1 LFGNI
6 VDANPCGCPNIC
18 PEMKLNH
25 AGKMLENE
33 WLKLPERFQN
43 IQLHEY
49 IVMPN
54 HFHAILEIVVGAT
67 LVVAQNDLITKNDV
81 ITQNNVVAQNDVMMN
96 NRATTRVAP
105 TGRTLGEM
113 MGAFQSITSVEYI
126 HGVKN
131 KNWQPF
137 NKKLWHRN
145 YWEHI
150 IRNDNEHNRIVQ
162 YIIKNPLKWDN
173 DKLNGGNGN
182 MVMENPA
189 EYNYENWMI

>member
-1 LFGNI
+1 MFGNI

-25 AGKMLENE
+25 AGKMVENE

-54 HFHAILEIVVGAT
+54 HFHAILEIVGAT
-67 LVVAQNDLITKNDV
+67 LVVAQND
-81 ITQNNVVAQNDVMMN
+81 VVMN
-96 NRATTRVAP
+96 NRAITRVAP

>member
-1 LFGNI
+1 
-6 VDANPCGCPNIC
+6 
-18 PEMKLNH
+18 MKLNH

-137 NKKLWHRN
+137 NKKLC
-145 YWEHI
+145 
-150 IRNDNEHNRIVQ
+150 IVQ

>member
-1 LFGNI
+1 MQ
-6 VDANPCGCPNIC
+6 
-18 PEMKLNH
+18 EK
-25 AGKMLENE
+25 
-33 WLKLPERFQN
+33 WLKLPKRFQN

-54 HFHAILEIVVGAT
+54 HFHAILEIVGAT
-67 LVVAQNDLITKNDV
+67 LVVVQNDV
-81 ITQNNVVAQNDVMMN
+81 ITQNDVVMN
-96 NRATTRVAP
+96 NRATMWVAP

-137 NKKLWHRN
+137 NKKLWQRN
-145 YWEHI
+145 FWEHI
-150 IRNDNEHNRIVQ
+150 IRNDNEYNRIVQ

-173 DKLNGGNGN
+173 DKLNGGNRN

-189 EYNYENWMI
+189 EYNYKNWMI

>member
-1 LFGNI
+1 MQ
-6 VDANPCGCPNIC
+6 
-18 PEMKLNH
+18 EK
-25 AGKMLENE
+25 

-54 HFHAILEIVVGAT
+54 HFHAILEIVGAT
-67 LVVAQNDLITKNDV
+67 LVVAQND
-81 ITQNNVVAQNDVMMN
+81 VVMN
-96 NRATTRVAP
+96 NRAITRVAP